1 MRPSPVISYNSPNQ
15 VLLTRCQT
23 QTQHCHRGPHTA
35 LANQRPGSGQS
46 DQTEAHTIWEVSS
59 GQRENQVWTKT
70 DPDPNTSLC
79 LSRGETSHVTTG
91 KPSTPHSVLIS
102 IFCDIL
108 QCVTIFC
115 QVSVVMP
122 SWPGLDCRCF
132 IPEPG
137 PSIGSIFQIQFMQ
150 RPNFTESSME
160 HE

>member
-1 MRPSPVISYNSPNQ
+1 MRPSPAVISYNSPNQ

-35 LANQRPGSGQS
+35 LANQRSGSGQS
-46 DQTEAHTIWEVSS
+46 DQSEAHTIWEVSS

-79 LSRGETSHVTTG
+79 LSRGETSHVRTG
-91 KPSTPHSVLIS
+91 KPSTRHSLPFSVT
-102 IFCDIL
+102 CDNIL
-108 QCVTIFC
+108 HEFSCDTLLA
-115 QVSVVMP
+115 
-122 SWPGLDCRCF
+122 PGLDCRCF

>member
-23 QTQHCHRGPHTA
+23 QTQHCHRGPHWPIRGQA
-35 LANQRPGSGQS
+35 LGSLTNQRLTQSEKWAQDRGRTKSGQKLT
-46 DQTEAHTIWEVSS
+46 QIPT
-59 GQRENQVWTKT
+59 
-70 DPDPNTSLC
+70 L
-79 LSRGETSHVTTG
+79 
-91 KPSTPHSVLIS
+91 HSVWAEGKHHTLELESQARITH
-102 IFCDIL
+102 FHFL
-108 QCVTIFC
+108 LHVTIFC
-115 QVSVVMP
+115 MNSVVIP
-122 SWPGLDCRCF
+122 YYTGSWPGLDCRCF